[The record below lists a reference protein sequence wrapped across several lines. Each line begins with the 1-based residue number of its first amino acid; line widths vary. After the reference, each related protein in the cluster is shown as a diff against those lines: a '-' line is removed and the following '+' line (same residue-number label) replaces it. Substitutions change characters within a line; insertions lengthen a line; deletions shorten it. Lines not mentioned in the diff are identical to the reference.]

1 MSYLKHS
8 LLLPA
13 LLSLFL
19 PVLSG
24 TGLALQP
31 ASHFS
36 DSMVLQRDAVAPIWG
51 TAAPGAEVSIQL
63 GDAKVSGKADTD
75 GNWRIAFKGL
85 KASSENRDLTILSGD
100 SKKIIK
106 NVLVGDVWLGSG
118 QSNMAGKI
126 SSYAKK
132 DPTLAALVTK
142 APYQTIRLMH
152 GGPKPTWKPTA
163 DAATVNGFSAI
174 HFAFG
179 ERLHAELDVPIGLIV
194 GAVGGTPSGSW
205 LPKESFEQSAACKAD
220 IAQFAKGWD
229 SQNAT
234 KSYEAKLAVW
244 EKRAAESKAKGEKV
258 KGRAPKPPVQPGE
271 STRGGHVG
279 NLFERYIRSSV
290 GYGIRGVLW
299 DQGEAGSGILGLD
312 QHTSMSALI
321 NGWRTLWGQGDFPFL
336 FVQKPSGMGNAF
348 SKENPI
354 TREAN
359 DFKPLP
365 DISKAGN
372 GQGRFLYTRL
382 MQDNVNAWMVPAID
396 LGSSIHPINKWG
408 YGNRVAEVALQ
419 MTYKKPGVQA
429 YGPIYHTH
437 HVSGNSMT
445 VTFTQTAGG
454 LAVAHSDTLQGF
466 ALAGEDG
473 VWHWANTTLVAGD
486 TVRVSAE
493 AVPQPKHVR
502 FAFSQDRAWANLF
515 NKAGLP
521 ALAFTTEEER

>member
-1 MSYLKHS
+1 MSYLKQP
-8 LLLPA
+8 LLLT
-13 LLSLFL
+13 SLASFFS
-19 PVLSG
+19 VVMAG

-36 DSMVLQRDAVAPIWG
+36 DRMVLQRDTIAPVWG
-51 TAAPGAEVSIQL
+51 TAAPGADVSIQL
-63 GDAKVSGKADTD
+63 GNAKVSGKADAK
-75 GNWRIAFKGL
+75 GNWRIIFNGL
-85 KASSENRDLTILSGD
+85 KASHEDRDLIISSGD

-118 QSNMAGKI
+118 QSNMAGKVA
-126 SSYAKK
+126 SYAKK

-142 APYQTIRLMH
+142 APYDSIRLMQ
-152 GGPKPTWKPTA
+152 GGPKPSWKPAT

-179 ERLHAELDVPIGLIV
+179 QRLHTELNIPIGLIV

-205 LPKESFEQSAACKAD
+205 LPKEFFAKSKACKAD

-229 SQNAT
+229 AAKAT

-258 KGRAPKPPVQPGE
+258 KGRAPKPPVEPGE
-271 STRGGHVG
+271 SIRGGHVG
-279 NLFERYIRSSV
+279 NLFDRYIRSSV

-321 NGWRTLWGQGDFPFL
+321 DGWRTLWGQGDFPFL

-382 MQDNVNAWMVPAID
+382 MQDNPNAWMVPAID

-408 YGNRVAEVALQ
+408 YGNRSAEIALQ
-419 MTYKKPGVQA
+419 MEYKKPGVQA
-429 YGPIYHTH
+429 YGPIYQSH
-437 HVSGNSMT
+437 HVNGKNVT
-445 VTFTQTAGG
+445 VIFSQTAGG
-454 LAVAHSDTLQGF
+454 LTLAHSETLQGF

-473 VWHWANTTLVAGD
+473 VWHWANATRIAGD
-486 TVRVSAE
+486 AVSVSAE
-493 AVPQPKHVR
+493 SVPKPRQVR

-521 ALAFTTEEER
+521 ALAFTTEDER